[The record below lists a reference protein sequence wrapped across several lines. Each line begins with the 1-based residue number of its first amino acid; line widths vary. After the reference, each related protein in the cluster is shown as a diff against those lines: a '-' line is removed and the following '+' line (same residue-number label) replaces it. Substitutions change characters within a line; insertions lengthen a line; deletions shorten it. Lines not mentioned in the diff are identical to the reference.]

1 LKAGKRKDIL
11 AWRYRAT
18 PSGRLKPA
26 ATSGYYVR
34 LRTAGAYVA
43 RALKP
48 AATPRRT
55 THSHSAPKTTVVIS
69 GW

>member
-1 LKAGKRKDIL
+1 MAVQGDPVGPAEAGR
-11 AWRYRAT
+11 
-18 PSGRLKPA
+18 
-26 ATSGYYVR
+26 YVR

-55 THSHSAPKTTVVIS
+55 TQPHPAPKTTVVIS